1 MKEKLEDNQIS
12 RNKRIIKEIGGWI
25 ICIVIAVILA
35 LLIKYFILTP
45 TVVKQ
50 ESMYPTLEENQR
62 LILNRLGRTF
72 KQMPKRGDIITFEAP
87 TVTYRTEED
96 TDISNPVAIYED
108 EERNIFGNFSYN
120 VLEIGKTSYIKRVIG
135 LPGDHVQIK
144 NGKVYINE
152 EELEEDYLQP
162 GIITDDAEGIFYDII
177 VPENTVF
184 AMGDNRNSSVDC
196 RAFGCIPLEKIEGKV
211 LEKFRPL
218 NKFGFKPEEVEAFV
232 RAISGFSGI
241 RVRGLMTSAPYVENP
256 EDNRCYFRQLKQL
269 CVDINA
275 KNIDNIN
282 MDVLSMGMTNDYVI
296 AVEEGATHIRVGTAI
311 FGHRDYGNA

>member
-1 MKEKLEDNQIS
+1 MQEITAKYDALPDDIHWHMIGHLQT
-12 RNKRIIKEIGGWI
+12 NKVKYIIDK
-25 ICIVIAVILA
+25 VD
-35 LLIKYFILTP
+35 LI
-45 TVVKQ
+45 
-50 ESMYPTLEENQR
+50 
-62 LILNRLGRTF
+62 
-72 KQMPKRGDIITFEAP
+72 
-87 TVTYRTEED
+87 
-96 TDISNPVAIYED
+96 
-108 EERNIFGNFSYN
+108 
-120 VLEIGKTSYIKRVIG
+120 
-135 LPGDHVQIK
+135 H
-144 NGKVYINE
+144 
-152 EELEEDYLQP
+152 
-162 GIITDDAEGIFYDII
+162 
-177 VPENTVF
+177 
-184 AMGDNRNSSVDC
+184 SVDSVKL
-196 RAFGCIPLEKIEGKV
+196 AETIEKEAAKHNLTANILIEVNVAG
-211 LEKFRPL
+211 EL